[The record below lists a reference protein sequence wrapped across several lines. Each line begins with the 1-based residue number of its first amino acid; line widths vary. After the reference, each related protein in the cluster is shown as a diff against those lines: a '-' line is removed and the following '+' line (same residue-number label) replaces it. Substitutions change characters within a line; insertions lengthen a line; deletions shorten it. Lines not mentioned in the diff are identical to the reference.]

1 MAIPKT
7 IIRKNNVTTDLQAS
21 WGIVCTNFPF
31 IIGGKVK
38 NIAEENY
45 FDETGSYIFFP
56 ETPYYE
62 PIEFSVRLAYKGAKD
77 SANANISAFINYISG
92 AEIAI
97 YNEFMGMGRQKCWVT
112 EHSIVDKIYRDTNK
126 DILEFEIKFKCNDPM
141 TNIILAV

>member
-7 IIRKNNVTTDLQAS
+7 IIRKNNVTIDLQAS

-31 IIGGKVK
+31 IVGAKVK
-38 NIAEENY
+38 NVAEENY

-56 ETPYYE
+56 ETPYHE
-62 PIEFSVRLAYKGAKD
+62 AIEFNVRFAYKGAKD

-92 AEIAI
+92 TEIAI
-97 YNEFMGMGRQKCWVT
+97 YNEFMGMGRQRCWVT
-112 EHSIVDKIYRDTNK
+112 ESSFSDRFYRDKNK
-126 DILEFEIKFKCNDPM
+126 DIVEFEIKFKCNDPM